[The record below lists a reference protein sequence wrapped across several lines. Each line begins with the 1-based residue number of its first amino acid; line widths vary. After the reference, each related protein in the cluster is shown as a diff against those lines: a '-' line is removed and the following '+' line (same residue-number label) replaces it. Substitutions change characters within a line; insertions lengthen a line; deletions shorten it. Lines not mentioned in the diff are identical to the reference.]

1 MEKTYQQLKENVE
14 KGNHFIVSSKS
25 GKIGSYLIEY
35 FLKKEN
41 KKFEDVYL
49 ELESIVLEYNS
60 ELVKKIQRKE
70 MDILVIRDGEYA
82 FSELF
87 IGKNSS
93 VVYQEKIVKAAF
105 ENGIQVIFVTQNKN
119 DKTFFW
125 KTVTNENYPIV
136 SLNDEKVLIHLMENT
151 TVLDHITERKLS

>member
-14 KGNHFIVSSKS
+14 KRNHFIVSSKAR
-25 GKIGSYLIEY
+25 KVGSYLIEY

-49 ELESIVLEYNS
+49 ELESIVLESDS
-60 ELVKKIQRKE
+60 ELIKRIQRKE
-70 MDILVIRDGEYA
+70 MDILVIHDGEYA

-93 VVYQEKIVKAAF
+93 VVYQEEIVKAAF
-105 ENGIQVIFVTQNKN
+105 ENGIQVIFVTQNK
-119 DKTFFW
+119 KERTFFW

-136 SLNDEKVLIHLMENT
+136 QLNGEEVLIHLMENT
-151 TVLDHITERKLS
+151 TVLDHIAERKLS